1 MLSQSTVPVD
11 VPVHSSEFQ
20 TFLVLRFVWRLIGQG
35 QMAVGDHAETT
46 NQTTCSLH

>member
-1 MLSQSTVPVD
+1 MLSQATLSMD
-11 VPVHSSEFQ
+11 VPVHSSESQ
-20 TFLVLRFVWRLIGQG
+20 TFLVLRFVLRLIGQG